1 MVFTVVVVHVFDVV
15 IVVVVPRNLH
25 SKVGQNRFIDRRDV
39 VVVVGH

>member
-1 MVFTVVVVHVFDVV
+1 MVFTVVVVHVFD
-15 IVVVVPRNLH
+15 VVVVPRNLH